1 MIVTIGHVKEGMTF
15 PDRDAPVAL
24 VTGASGGIGRELA
37 DLLAADGHDLVVVA
51 RSEADLRELAAEVND
66 AYGTAVVVLV
76 KDLAERGAPREI
88 FEALRDREIEV
99 DVLVNNA
106 GFATFGP
113 FVDIDL
119 DREVDEIEV
128 NVTALTQL
136 TKLFLPGMLDRKS
149 GQILNL
155 GSTASFQPGPLMAV
169 YYATKAYV
177 LSFSEALAE
186 ECRGTGVTVTVLCPG
201 PTETGFQS
209 RADMEDSRLLEGGVM
224 DARKVAKAGI
234 RGMNAG
240 KVVVVPGT
248 QNWLGSVLVRFL
260 PRWLVRRMV
269 KVAQRPT

>member
-1 MIVTIGHVKEGMTF
+1 MTF

-37 DLLAADGHDLVVVA
+37 DLLAADGHDLVIVA
-51 RSEADLRELAAEVND
+51 RSEADLRELADEVND

-76 KDLAERGAPREI
+76 KDLAERAAPREI
-88 FEALRDREIEV
+88 FETLRDRDIEV

-113 FVDIDL
+113 FVDLDL

-136 TKLFLPGMLDRKS
+136 TKLFLPGMLDRES
-149 GQILNL
+149 GKVLNL

-186 ECRGTGVTVTVLCPG
+186 ECRGTGVTVTALCPG

-240 KVVVVPGT
+240 KAVVVPGT

-260 PRWLVRRMV
+260 PRWLVRRIV

>member
-1 MIVTIGHVKEGMTF
+1 MTF

-76 KDLAERGAPREI
+76 KDLAERAAPREI

-113 FVDIDL
+113 FVDIGL

-128 NVTALTQL
+128 NTTALTQL
-136 TKLFLPGMLDRKS
+136 TKLFLPGMLDRES

-186 ECRGTGVTVTVLCPG
+186 ECRGTGVTVTALCPG

-260 PRWLVRRMV
+260 PRWLVRRIV